1 MGVKVVGKKIEKV
14 EVEIP
19 PRELFRGMLEYFG
32 ITELYDPRG
41 SDYHW
46 TWDESGN
53 NLVEVV
59 DISSHGTPSYIET
72 GRVISDD
79 VQIKAYMLLEN
90 IKKLMEEKENEKRL
104 F

>member
-1 MGVKVVGKKIEKV
+1 MGIKVKGKRIEEV
-14 EVEIP
+14 EVEVTST
-19 PRELFRGMLEYFG
+19 ELLKGMLEYFG
-32 ITELYDPRG
+32 ISELYNPRG

-46 TWDESGN
+46 TWDKGEN
-53 NLVEVV
+53 KLVEVV
-59 DISSHGTPSYIET
+59 DVSRHGTPSYKET